1 MWRRVTAF
9 LIVCC
14 LALASAGLAD
24 AASKK
29 KKTKKA
35 PAAPA
40 ISKPIYEAPMRVVI
54 VRSSSPSC
62 EPLCP
67 EWIAAEGEITGAT
80 PGAFS
85 KVFKQMGKR
94 KLPIIIRS
102 PGGSIQAALEIGR
115 MIRKRGLDVSLGW
128 TSYTGCAPDQ
138 KSCKLP
144 PEQKGIYR
152 GLVLSSRAFCNSA
165 CPLILAGGVTRLAPS
180 DTYVGVHQPKTTWTR
195 EIVTYRER
203 YRIVKGKKKVIE
215 RKIVGRKPGKSRVT
229 YGHDKALRKKLT
241 AYYKEMGV
249 DPKILDEA
257 EKTKYKDIDYLTP
270 AEVNQF
276 HLRTLPTG
284 PETLAGPKVCGRTP
298 VPGNCAVGAAPKVE
312 STNTPSRKPSSAA
325 ELEPAVTA
333 PPGFPMKLRF
343 VRNSSKSCEPRCPE
357 WISAKGIITK
367 DTPKLFETTLN
378 LKKSAGLPIVIE
390 SEGGDLDAAMKM
402 AALLQK
408 GNHVL
413 VAGYT
418 ALGKCLN
425 DKNSCT
431 DLKEVTFEGEVFN
444 SSICHGACVA
454 VFSGG
459 AKRLAIDLSLHN
471 PKTYSTADAMPAA
484 IQLDVLFG
492 RSGIKSRFIQMMH
505 SIRPGSEMR
514 FFAIDLVP
522 THMVTSTDRP
532 ASVSDRG
539 NCGAGFSVCVL
550 KR

>member
-24 AASKK
+24 AAAKK

-80 PGAFS
+80 PAAFS

-94 KLPIIIRS
+94 KLPVIIRS
-102 PGGSIQAALEIGR
+102 PGGSINAALEIGR

-195 EIVTYRER
+195 EIVTFRER

-284 PETLAGPKVCGRTP
+284 PETLAGPKVCGKAA
-298 VPGNCAVGAAPKVE
+298 VPGNCAVGVTPQKALPVTTGAAPQEQRPKGRAMSFYIVR
-312 STNTPSRKPSSAA
+312 STAS
-325 ELEPAVTA
+325 
-333 PPGFPMKLRF
+333 G
-343 VRNSSKSCEPRCPE
+343 CEPKCPE
-357 WISAKGIITK
+357 WIAADGVIEAGTVGRL
-367 DTPKLFETTLN
+367 KLVL
-378 LKKSAGLPIVIE
+378 AGDGGAMRPIVIN
-390 SEGGDLDAAMKM
+390 SPGGDFDAALEMGRIIRKSK
-402 AALLQK
+402 APVFVFKTAFVGCNPTQTDCVATPPRKASLLPS
-408 GNHVL
+408 GECADACVFVL
-413 VAGYT
+413 AGGTYRVASRT
-418 ALGKCLN
+418 AL
-425 DKNSCT
+425 KNPTRYLTSNKNQT
-431 DLKEVTFEGEVFN
+431 APVLLHAYLSEMGISTNLIQRMHGTGMTTVLEV
-444 SSICHGACVA
+444 
-454 VFSGG
+454 
-459 AKRLAIDLSLHN
+459 
-471 PKTYSTADAMPAA
+471 
-484 IQLDVLFG
+484 
-492 RSGIKSRFIQMMH
+492 
-505 SIRPGSEMR
+505 PGSEMR
-514 FFAIDLVP
+514 RMKLVNDTLLLNPLDSVKSCSSRFA
-522 THMVTSTDRP
+522 
-532 ASVSDRG
+532 
-539 NCGAGFSVCVL
+539 NCVEAD
-550 KR
+550 